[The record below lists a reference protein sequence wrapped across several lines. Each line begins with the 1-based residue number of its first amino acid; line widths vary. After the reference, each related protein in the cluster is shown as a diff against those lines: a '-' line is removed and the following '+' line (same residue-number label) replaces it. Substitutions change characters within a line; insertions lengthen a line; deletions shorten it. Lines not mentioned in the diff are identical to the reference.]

1 MRIFSAEYHAKRFG
15 FTMVNICRYIEARLG
30 KPSLIR
36 ETSRL
41 TAVGAIRHPIL
52 VSFYFCLLSSTS
64 GIKCKIILLMNDAD
78 NFLMCFS
85 QLVKRWFL
93 RPQDTLQGII
103 LRVGN

>member
-1 MRIFSAEYHAKRFG
+1 
-15 FTMVNICRYIEARLG
+15 MVNICRYIEARLG

-64 GIKCKIILLMNDAD
+64 GIKCKIIFLMNDAD